1 MNLKG
6 QITSF
11 RCHLPFICAYI
22 CAVPEAPEASGTVG
36 ELVAAARTSDNKKEF
51 VIFAEFI
58 GGCTFFYGSVLPEV
72 ELPAAASDITTA
84 KTKMIPNACNTIFFS
99 SLIVVDSLS
108 YDI

>member
-1 MNLKG
+1 MGNLL
-6 QITSF
+6 
-11 RCHLPFICAYI
+11 LPPAQ
-22 CAVPEAPEASGTVG
+22 AVT
-36 ELVAAARTSDNKKEF
+36 KKEILF
-51 VIFAEFI
+51 FAEVI

-84 KTKMIPNACNTIFFS
+84 KTKMIPNACNTISFS